1 MLSSANQ
8 QVSGQFFSPIS
19 PSQGEAIKAYID
31 VSDLVITAATGSHS
45 VHLPLAA
52 LKPRYGGFNREQV
65 YFDWESPQGD
75 ACSVCFKADDAE
87 RLMSQAQPAASQTY
101 QQVHSK
107 HKNRKRWSNFGLA
120 MLAVYILLPFLIL
133 LVLLWKS
140 HQVAAWIA
148 DFIPLEQ
155 EKVLGELVFEGATDG
170 MKLRQTGYD
179 YEVLKSMGER
189 LTKDSAYEYQWY
201 IADTDEVNAF
211 AVPGGYVVANT
222 GLLQRANSAE
232 EVAGVLAHEV
242 QHVEQRHT
250 LEDLIY
256 QVGWQSALALML
268 GDASSLWVAQ
278 AATELNSLKFSRELE
293 AEADLKGLDA
303 LHKAQIS
310 PQGMITFFDNL
321 AKEEGDFVPALLST
335 HPASDARSTALQKA
349 IKSNGQWDSAALPY
363 DWDKVK
369 AASSKAN

>member
-8 QVSGQFFSPIS
+8 QISGQFFSPTS
-19 PSQGEAIKAYID
+19 PSQGEAITAYID
-31 VSDLVITAATGSHS
+31 VSDLVITAAIGSHS
-45 VHLPLAA
+45 VRLPLVA

-107 HKNRKRWSNFGLA
+107 HKSRKRWSNFGLA

-179 YEVLKSMGER
+179 YEVLKSIGEL
-189 LTKDSAYEYQWY
+189 LTKDSTYEYQWY

-293 AEADLKGLDA
+293 AEADLKGLEA

-321 AKEEGDFVPALLST
+321 AKEESDFVPALLST
-335 HPASDARSTALQKA
+335 HPASDARSEALQEA
-349 IKSNGQWDSAALPY
+349 IKAKGQWDSAALPY

-369 AASSKAN
+369 SASSKGN